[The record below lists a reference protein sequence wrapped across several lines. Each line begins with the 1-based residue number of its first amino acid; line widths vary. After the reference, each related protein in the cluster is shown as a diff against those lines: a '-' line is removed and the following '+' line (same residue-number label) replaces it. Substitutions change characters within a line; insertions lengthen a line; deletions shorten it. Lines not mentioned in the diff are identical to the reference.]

1 MDSENLRSCHDNN
14 ISVVLMMKFGLQ
26 RGTKFVFSV
35 AFGPSYKMLI
45 MKEKHEKGLS
55 FGWTRELLCP
65 SPAGAVL
72 LSRVFRAKPV
82 SMFLGI
88 KVLFFFPAEAGASC
102 DAQVLFLA
110 LNLDFHFLVSVPLF
124 IMCTCGQLQTT
135 QKYPEESLPQGR
147 RLSIT
152 KHVGIVPSYSSP
164 VTEM

>member
-1 MDSENLRSCHDNN
+1 MKKGW
-14 ISVVLMMKFGLQ
+14 VLVG
-26 RGTKFVFSV
+26 
-35 AFGPSYKMLI
+35 
-45 MKEKHEKGLS
+45 H
-55 FGWTRELLCP
+55 RELPCP

-164 VTEM
+164 VTEMWTAPGTVTAFFHSQCNFSHSEFWSPLFGFLYH

>member
-1 MDSENLRSCHDNN
+1 
-14 ISVVLMMKFGLQ
+14 
-26 RGTKFVFSV
+26 
-35 AFGPSYKMLI
+35 

-55 FGWTRELLCP
+55 FGWTRELPCP

-152 KHVGIVPSYSSP
+152 KHVGIVPSCSSP
-164 VTEM
+164 VTEMWIALGTVTAFFHSQCNFSHSEFWSPLFGFLYH